1 MNVTII
7 NLVLI
12 PLLICMLISQR
23 IKQLL
28 DNSHSLWNVT
38 YHSSAF
44 KFDLREYSTF
54 VTSLVCK

>member
-23 IKQLL
+23 IEQLL

-44 KFDLREYSTF
+44 NFDLREYSTF

>member
-23 IKQLL
+23 IEQLL

>member
-7 NLVLI
+7 SLVLI

-23 IKQLL
+23 IEQLL